1 MLAQAEGL
9 ALPTAE
15 EKRNFQPLHVE
26 DAMHDLLSPMASE
39 PGMRL
44 FPDEPLDAAL
54 RLLAVRPRI
63 QVVSRIRPDEV
74 VGTLSLDDV
83 HRAYGI
89 EEKVDGPRAPNPHLP
104 QETSAQVTEHG

>member
-1 MLAQAEGL
+1 MQ
-9 ALPTAE
+9 
-15 EKRNFQPLHVE
+15 
-26 DAMHDLLSPMASE
+26 DLSSPMASE

-63 QVVSRIRPDEV
+63 QVVSRIRPDEII
-74 VGTLSLDDV
+74 GTLSLEDV

-89 EEKVDGPRAPNPHLP
+89 QEKVDATQVPNPHLS
-104 QETSAQVTEHG
+104 QETSA